1 MVSKLGEVWSTTF
14 QSSPAWPIFD
24 WRSLFKW
31 DKTNLSVCGELVC
44 QNGNMQWPAMMIVDR
59 GKIKGTNDP
68 NNGPKWLLLATHELF
83 IRRATKAS
91 PSSAGC
97 EPLIWTILNYT
108 QMTTSHRLKGYF
120 EYTLS
125 QHTRIQNTNTGK
137 TMLWINKKG
146 IYDISIIKAQCN
158 VDLMVKT
165 EEEPLKEIWS
175 NLSNLHMA

>member
-1 MVSKLGEVWSTTF
+1 MDVAQWCYKWIGYGLDGLLASGVRYGAPLSKEPD

-24 WRSLFKW
+24 WRSLSEW
-31 DKTNLSVCGELVC
+31 DKTNVSVSGKLIC

-120 EYTLS
+120 EYTLA
-125 QHTRIQNTNTGK
+125 HEYTRIRKYKLRQK
-137 TMLWINKKG
+137 PCI
-146 IYDISIIKAQCN
+146 
-158 VDLMVKT
+158 
-165 EEEPLKEIWS
+165 E
-175 NLSNLHMA
+175 

>member
-1 MVSKLGEVWSTTF
+1 MTSKTF
-14 QSSPAWPIFD
+14 N
-24 WRSLFKW
+24 WRQLLNANNFALK
-31 DKTNLSVCGELVC
+31 
-44 QNGNMQWPAMMIVDR
+44 MIPNDDCWLA
-59 GKIKGTNDP
+59 KIKGTNDP

-91 PSSAGC
+91 PSSAGS

-158 VDLMVKT
+158 VDLMAKN

-175 NLSNLHMA
+175 NLSNLHMALTCES

>member
-1 MVSKLGEVWSTTF
+1 MDLVRIGWSPSWVRYGAPLSKVLLPGRYLIEGHF
-14 QSSPAWPIFD
+14 SSEIKQMYPYTE
-24 WRSLFKW
+24 SLFAKI
-31 DKTNLSVCGELVC
+31 SVA
-44 QNGNMQWPAMMIVDR
+44 NAMMIVDR

-91 PSSAGC
+91 PSSGGS

-137 TMLWINKKG
+137 TML
-146 IYDISIIKAQCN
+146 
-158 VDLMVKT
+158 
-165 EEEPLKEIWS
+165 
-175 NLSNLHMA
+175 